1 MYSVVTLPSKQPVVT
16 ALPSLFSPHIA
27 SVQSVVKTHPG
38 FPFIAC
44 GNTSGR
50 VVVLMN
56 NRDSFVCSMKIPGIF
71 LYRVVRSL
79 FIMPCIPPSDY
90 KVSVQRIGSGAYSTV
105 FSGLLYLHLVKE

>member
-56 NRDSFVCSMKIPGIF
+56 NRGSFVCSMKFPGIF
-71 LYRVVRSL
+71 LNRVVCPF
-79 FIMPCIPPSDY
+79 FIMPCIPSSDF
-90 KVSVQRIGSGAYSTV
+90 KVGVRCIGSGAYSTV
-105 FSGLLYLHLVKE
+105 FSGLIPLHLVKG